1 MAMLDLSVYKV
12 KTFDVI
18 LLDGKEIGLPVP
30 TQRTVI
36 KLVEAEEFI
45 KKASGK
51 KGDANPKL
59 VMQKINS
66 LVLEILNTNIQG
78 IEFTMDY
85 IEKEFNLEIIMILLD
100 NYMGFVQ
107 EVNSDPN

>member
-45 KKASGK
+45 NKASGK
-51 KGDANPKL
+51 KGNNNPVL

-66 LVLEILNTNIQG
+66 LVLEILNTNVQG
-78 IEFTMDY
+78 IEFDMAY
-85 IEKEFNLEIIMILLD
+85 VEKEFNLEIIMLLLD